1 MKPAAFAYRR
11 PDTIGEA
18 LAVLAEYG
26 EECRVIAGGQSLGAM
41 LNMRLVTPRVL
52 LDVNRLKELDAIA
65 EQPDALRIGA
75 ITRQSDVMR
84 TPIAGK
90 ARLLQLA
97 LPHVGHYQTRNRGTI
112 GGSIA
117 HADPSAELPLALL
130 VGGGSVELRSRRGSR
145 HVEAEKFFVSN
156 LTTQRRPE
164 ELLTAVHWPR
174 TPAGSGEAFAEF
186 ATRSGDYALVAAACR
201 VTLDAKGNVQG
212 IRLGFSGVN
221 DRPVLADTGTARG
234 RKPDASLVREIADAA
249 AAEIETVSDF
259 HASAAF
265 RSNLVK
271 VLGAQ
276 VLTYAFRAAGAE
288 KAHA

>member
-26 EECRVIAGGQSLGAM
+26 DECRVIAGGQSLGAM

-52 LDVNRLKELDAIA
+52 LDINRLKDLDGIA
-65 EQPDALRIGA
+65 EQPNALRIGA

-84 TPIAGK
+84 TPSS

-145 HVEAEKFFVSN
+145 RVEAEKFFVSN
-156 LTTQRRPE
+156 LTTERHPD
-164 ELLTAVHWPR
+164 ELLTVVHWPR

-186 ATRSGDYALVAAACR
+186 AIRSGDYALVAAACR

-221 DRPVLADTGTARG
+221 DRPVLAETVTARG
-234 RKPDASLVREIADAA
+234 RKPDPSLAREIAEAA
-249 AAEIETVSDF
+249 ATDIETVSDF

-276 VLTYAFRAAGAE
+276 VLIDAFKATGAE
-288 KAHA
+288 IAHA